1 MDFFGQNFELLVFED
16 KVFEQM
22 PKFFIKPIGRNR
34 LQQLPRTKGRR
45 EKESKGKSFAPSKRK
60 IEMKENSLENKSYQK
75 GLFVCGSFKIQVIF

>member
-1 MDFFGQNFELLVFED
+1 
-16 KVFEQM
+16 
-22 PKFFIKPIGRNR
+22 